1 MNMQGLGKEK
11 LQASLKFDQFKKN
24 YLYSTINTFYNHY
37 DYFLIK
43 GKIIEL
49 TKNDNQEL
57 FFWYNVLNKLELS
70 TNN

>member
-1 MNMQGLGKEK
+1 M
-11 LQASLKFDQFKKN
+11 
-24 YLYSTINTFYNHY
+24 FYNHY

-57 FFWYNVLNKLELS
+57 FIG
-70 TNN
+70 T